1 MKFFIL
7 TIIILFS
14 FLKNFA
20 FGEIPQSDKIIAYYA
35 FSGNANDSSGNG
47 YDGTISGDPQLTTD
61 RFGNSN
67 SAYSFDGDGDWIYF
81 GTDTEIGFILAP
93 IHFLQIMGVTLVML
107 LPLVFGLNHL
117 LIQQWTCLLMVEWLV
132 VEVVDTV
139 QS

>member
-67 SAYSFDGDGDWIYF
+67 SAYSFDGDGD
-81 GTDTEIGFILAP
+81 
-93 IHFLQIMGVTLVML
+93 
-107 LPLVFGLNHL
+107 
-117 LIQQWTCLLMVEWLV
+117 
-132 VEVVDTV
+132 
-139 QS
+139 

>member
-7 TIIILFS
+7 IIIILFS

-81 GTDTEIGFILAP
+81 GTDTLPTNNGA
-93 IHFLQIMGVTLVML
+93 TLVML